1 VWAFIEKEFVF
12 DFMQRGSHHTR
23 AYIINSNMLKG
34 FLVEY
39 ETDIVHKKLL
49 EFSSTARYGR
59 IAKHQHIDIKK
70 I

>member
-1 VWAFIEKEFVF
+1 
-12 DFMQRGSHHTR
+12 
-23 AYIINSNMLKG
+23 MLKG

-59 IAKHQHIDIKK
+59 IAKHQKIDIKK
-70 I
+70 IQNKVIGNGTIV